1 MDTTI
6 KINLTVLL
14 PGRRTAGEGTAA
26 SKTAYQNIHINK
38 EAYLYFI
45 GEDKP
50 YGYKG
55 SSWKASKKSQRL
67 QWHLKEIAESLGG
80 KVGEYTIL
88 PD

>member
-14 PGRRTAGEGTAA
+14 PGRGIVSEGNAA
-26 SKTAYQNIHINK
+26 SKSAYQNVKISK
-38 EAYLYFI
+38 EAYLYFT

-67 QWHLKEIAESLGG
+67 QWHLKEIAEALGG
-80 KVGEYTIL
+80 KIGEYTIL

>member
-6 KINLTVLL
+6 KINLTILL
-14 PGRRTAGEGTAA
+14 PGRRLV
-26 SKTAYQNIHINK
+26 SKGNAVLKSAYQNIKISK

-80 KVGEYTIL
+80 KIGEYTIL

>member
-6 KINLTVLL
+6 KINLTILL
-14 PGRRTAGEGTAA
+14 QGRGTA
-26 SKTAYQNIHINK
+26 SKDNAALKSAYQNVKVSK

-50 YGYKG
+50 HGYKG
-55 SSWKASKKSQRL
+55 SSWKTSKKSQRL
-67 QWHLKEIAESLGG
+67 QWHLKEIAEALGG
-80 KVGEYTIL
+80 KIGEYTIL

>member
-6 KINLTVLL
+6 KINLTILL
-14 PGRRTAGEGTAA
+14 PGRGMV
-26 SKTAYQNIHINK
+26 SKGNAVLKSAYQNIKISK
-38 EAYLYFI
+38 EAYLHFI

-50 YGYKG
+50 YNYKS

-80 KVGEYTIL
+80 KIGEYTIL